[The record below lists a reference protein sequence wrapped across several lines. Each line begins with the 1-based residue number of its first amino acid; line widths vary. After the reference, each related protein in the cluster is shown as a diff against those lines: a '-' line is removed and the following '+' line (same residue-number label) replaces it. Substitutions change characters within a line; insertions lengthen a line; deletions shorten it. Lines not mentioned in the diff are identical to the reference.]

1 MSLPLNTG
9 LEKTDVLYGAE
20 NATNLLL
27 QMASRAKSRIDFCN
41 DYTIPSVS
49 IRVEL
54 FKNAISEAKRKYLKF
69 RYITEITHKNILY
82 CKELMEIAEVR
93 HLNGIK
99 ANFAVTDTEYTSTA
113 IMQEVHA
120 IPEVIYSN
128 VKRILEQ
135 QQYLFETLW
144 NKAIPAEQKIREIEQ
159 GIEPEFVEVITDGNR
174 AAQLIVEFAKSV
186 KKEAELL
193 LPQDKTMVRAD
204 KLGIWDYLIH
214 ASKEGASIRII
225 CPLSGE
231 NVQITNRI
239 SSLAPNIK
247 ILEGQHSD
255 AGLFIVDNEKYFR
268 TEDKD
273 PDAVHVSDA
282 TGVTIYSNSKKGVNS
297 FKTFFDLLWKQTEL
311 YEQIKES
318 NKQLTLANEQLKVTD
333 KMQKEFINIA
343 SHEMKTPAQAIL
355 VLSGLLQSHPEKR
368 EEMIQ
373 RICSNATRL
382 QRLTNDILDV
392 TRIESDT
399 LRLNKEQFNL
409 NDIISNVL
417 QDYDNEL
424 REANRP
430 NVKLLHEPGEDIILV
445 EADKARLTQVMSN
458 LLSNAIKFTKE
469 GTILVATKKKE
480 DKQIT
485 VSVKDS
491 GEGIDSEIFPRLFS
505 KFATRS
511 DTGTGLGLFISKS
524 IVQAHNG
531 NMWAENNSDTST
543 GIGKGAT
550 FYFTISTFTPD
561 Q

>member
-1 MSLPLNTG
+1 MKNTLG
-9 LEKTDVLYGAE
+9 L
-20 NATNLLL
+20 
-27 QMASRAKSRIDFCN
+27 
-41 DYTIPSVS
+41 
-49 IRVEL
+49 
-54 FKNAISEAKRKYLKF
+54 
-69 RYITEITHKNILY
+69 
-82 CKELMEIAEVR
+82 
-93 HLNGIK
+93 
-99 ANFAVTDTEYTSTA
+99 
-113 IMQEVHA
+113 
-120 IPEVIYSN
+120 
-128 VKRILEQ
+128 
-135 QQYLFETLW
+135 
-144 NKAIPAEQKIREIEQ
+144 KIR
-159 GIEPEFVEVITDGNR
+159 T
-174 AAQLIVEFAKSV
+174 
-186 KKEAELL
+186 
-193 LPQDKTMVRAD
+193 
-204 KLGIWDYLIH
+204 
-214 ASKEGASIRII
+214 
-225 CPLSGE
+225 
-231 NVQITNRI
+231 
-239 SSLAPNIK
+239 
-247 ILEGQHSD
+247 QH
-255 AGLFIVDNEKYFR
+255 
-268 TEDKD
+268 
-273 PDAVHVSDA
+273 AVHVSDA

-318 NKQLTLANEQLKVTD
+318 NKQLTLVNEQLKVTD

-343 SHEMKTPAQAIL
+343 SHEMKTPTQGDL

-424 REANRP
+424 REVNRR
-430 NVKLLHEPGEDIILV
+430 NVKLLHEPDEDIILV

-485 VSVKDS
+485 VSVKDN
-491 GEGIDSEIFPRLFS
+491 GKGINSEIFPRLFS

-531 NMWAENNSDTST
+531 NMWAYNNSDTST

-550 FYFTISTFTPD
+550 FYFTISSFTPD
-561 Q
+561 QR